1 MNWNR
6 SLTSLGQAKPP
17 SPLPERGWIATVP
30 ALIFMLHC
38 SAVPAASPDP
48 YLAAINAEG
57 NQLESLGRARQE
69 QDALMRQQQAP
80 APKAAAAAPVRRAA
94 PPAAVTT
101 QPQFEDTL
109 RKSFPGSYAL
119 YSIMNTDEQ
128 GEVYAEFQ
136 KKDVEG
142 SARFIPVVVKIIAIT
157 SANSSNRARA
167 QKQ

>member
-1 MNWNR
+1 M
-6 SLTSLGQAKPP
+6 A
-17 SPLPERGWIATVP
+17 VP
-30 ALIFMLHC
+30 ALTFMLHC
-38 SAVPAASPDP
+38 TAAPAASPDP
-48 YLAAINAEG
+48 YLSAINAEG

-69 QDALMRQQQAP
+69 QDALLRQQQTP
-80 APKAAAAAPVRRAA
+80 APKAAAAAPVRRASA
-94 PPAAVTT
+94 PAAVTS
-101 QPQFEDTL
+101 QKQFEDTL

-157 SANSSNRARA
+157 SSNSTNRARA

>member
-6 SLTSLGQAKPP
+6 LPTSLGQAKLP

-30 ALIFMLHC
+30 ALMFILHC

-57 NQLESLGRARQE
+57 NQLESLGRAQQE
-69 QDALMRQQQAP
+69 QDALVRQHQAP
-80 APKAAAAAPVRRAA
+80 ATAPAAAAPVRRAA
-94 PPAAVTT
+94 APAPETT
-101 QPQFEDTL
+101 QKHFEETL

-119 YSIMNTDEQ
+119 YSIMNVEEQ
-128 GEVYAEFQ
+128 REVYAEFQ

-157 SANSSNRARA
+157 SSNSTNRARA

>member
-1 MNWNR
+1 MNWLQSHVDR
-6 SLTSLGQAKPP
+6 DRTTPP
-17 SPLPERGWIATVP
+17 SRPKDRGWLVAVP

-38 SAVPAASPDP
+38 TAAPAASPDP

-69 QDALMRQQQAP
+69 QEELVRQQQAP
-80 APKAAAAAPVRRAA
+80 AKAAAAAAPVRRASA
-94 PPAAVTT
+94 PAPVTS
-101 QPQFEDTL
+101 QKHFEDTL

-119 YSIMNTDEQ
+119 YSIMNADEQ

-157 SANSSNRARA
+157 SSNSTNRARA

>member
-1 MNWNR
+1 MNWHQIDSGPGR
-6 SLTSLGQAKPP
+6 TQQP
-17 SPLPERGWIATVP
+17 SPRADRGWIAVIP
-30 ALIFMLHC
+30 ALMFMLHG
-38 SAVPAASPDP
+38 AAPAAGPDP

-69 QDALMRQQQAP
+69 QEALVRQHQTP
-80 APKAAAAAPVRRAA
+80 APAAAAAPVRRAA
-94 PPAAVTT
+94 APAPATT
-101 QPQFEDTL
+101 QKQFEDTL

-119 YSIMNTDEQ
+119 YSIMNADEQ

-157 SANSSNRARA
+157 SSNSSNRARA

>member
-1 MNWNR
+1 MNWHR
-6 SLTSLGQAKPP
+6 SNTALTRTTQPAQSAD
-17 SPLPERGWIATVP
+17 RGWITAIP

-38 SAVPAASPDP
+38 TAAPAASPDP

-57 NQLESLGRARQE
+57 NQLESLGRAKQE
-69 QDALMRQQQAP
+69 QDTLMRQHQAP
-80 APKAAAAAPVRRAA
+80 AAKAATAAPVRRAA
-94 PPAAVTT
+94 VPAAVTT
-101 QPQFEDTL
+101 QQQFEDTL
-109 RKSFPGSYAL
+109 RKNFPGSYAL
-119 YSIMNTDEQ
+119 YSIMNSEEQ

-157 SANSSNRARA
+157 SSNSTNRARA

>member
-1 MNWNR
+1 MNRNR
-6 SLTSLGQAKPP
+6 SLARLGPANPQ
-17 SPLPERGWIATVP
+17 STHGWMATAP
-30 ALIFMLHC
+30 ALIFMLQC
-38 SAVPAASPDP
+38 SAAPAAGPDP

-57 NQLESLGRARQE
+57 NRLESLGRARQE
-69 QDALMRQQQAP
+69 QEALVRQQQAP
-80 APKAAAAAPVRRAA
+80 APAVAAPVRRAA
-94 PPAAVTT
+94 APATMTT
-101 QPQFEDTL
+101 QKQFEDTL

-119 YSIMNTDEQ
+119 YSIMSAAEQ

>member
-1 MNWNR
+1 
-6 SLTSLGQAKPP
+6 
-17 SPLPERGWIATVP
+17 VP
-30 ALIFMLHC
+30 ALVFVLHGT
-38 SAVPAASPDP
+38 AAPAASPDP
-48 YLAAINAEG
+48 YLSAINAEG

-69 QDALMRQQQAP
+69 QDALLRQQQTP
-80 APKAAAAAPVRRAA
+80 TPKAAAAAPVRRAA

-119 YSIMNTDEQ
+119 YSIMNADEQ